1 MRQRNQLGFERYGR
15 ITRRAQFLLDMDWM
29 VPWSELAALVEPSGL
44 TGIDWSRQP
53 QRRLERMVRV
63 YFLQQWFNLSDS
75 EVEEALYDSEAMRE
89 FAGIDLRLEAAPDE
103 VSVCQ
108 FRMLLEQKR
117 RGKKL
122 VATVNEYL
130 RRNGV
135 QIENGTIVDA
145 TIIGAVAVP
154 KSALPRSR
162 EGKRAS

>member
-1 MRQRNQLGFERYGR
+1 MRYRNRLGFERYGR

-29 VPWSELAALVEPSGL
+29 VPWSELAALVEPSGM
-44 TGIDWSRQP
+44 TASDSGQEP
-53 QRRLERMVRV
+53 FRRLERMVRV

-75 EVEEALYDSEAMRE
+75 EVEEALYDSDAMRG

-122 VATVNEYL
+122 VATVNEHL

-135 QIENGTIVDA
+135 QIENGSIVDA
-145 TIIGAVAVP
+145 TIIGAA
-154 KSALPRSR
+154 ALPKAALSKAR
-162 EGKRAS
+162 EGKRA